1 MAGYL
6 PQGRGNKTTNRTGSN
21 VSRKLKAAGFNI
33 SPAARK
39 YRYEGIFVSAQGD
52 HVSVMVD
59 LGRADRN
66 LALGNQIAEF
76 LVMLD
81 CCASPVNVHRTEGL
95 DSVRV
100 SFTHAA

>member
-6 PQGRGNKTTNRTGSN
+6 PQGRGNKTTNRIGSN
-21 VSRKLKAAGFNI
+21 ISRKLKAAGFNI

-39 YRYEGIFVSAQGD
+39 YRHGGIYVSAQGD
-52 HVSVMVD
+52 RVSVLVD

-66 LALGNQIAEF
+66 TALGNQIAEF

-81 CCASPVNVHRTEGL
+81 CCGGPVDVRRTEGL

-100 SFTHAA
+100 SFTYTR